1 MEPLR
6 GAKILV
12 TGAAGQIA
20 FPICEALARDN
31 EVWGVARFSQR
42 GSRER
47 CERAGV
53 RCVEVDLEDPEWKGL
68 PDRVDYVL
76 HLAVTMPPGLD
87 YDHAL
92 RVNAEGTG
100 LLFSRFRHAR
110 AAVSVS
116 TCGVYASPKDP
127 AEPLRE
133 DSPLGITSQV
143 YSPTY
148 PASKIGQE
156 AVARFAAR
164 EFRLPVTIARM
175 NVSYGANGGLPAY
188 QLDALCAG
196 EPIPVLAGRR
206 SLCNPY
212 HEDDIVA
219 SIPGLLAAASV
230 PATIL
235 NWGGDEAVEVQEYCR
250 YLGQL
255 VGVEPRFVETPEAIH
270 HFRLDP
276 TRRLA
281 ATGPCRVPWRE
292 GMRRM
297 AEARHPERVRRA

>member
-1 MEPLR
+1 MQQLR
-6 GAKILV
+6 GTRILV
-12 TGAAGQIA
+12 TGPAGQIA
-20 FPICEALARDN
+20 FPVCEALAR
-31 EVWGVARFSQR
+31 ETAVWGIARFSQP

-53 RCVEVDLEDPEWKGL
+53 RCVEVDLGDPDWSGL
-68 PDRVDYVL
+68 PESVDYVL

-100 LLFSRFRHAR
+100 LLFSRFRSAR

-116 TCGVYASPKDP
+116 TCGVYASAKDP

-133 DSPLGITSQV
+133 DAPLGMTPQA
-143 YSPTY
+143 YAPTY

-164 EFRLPVTIARM
+164 EWKLPVTIARM

-188 QLDALCAG
+188 QLDAMLAG
-196 EPIPVLAGRR
+196 QPVPLLAGRR
-206 SLCNPY
+206 SICNPI
-212 HEDDIVA
+212 HEDDIIA
-219 SIPGLLAAASV
+219 SVPGLLAAASV

-235 NWGGDEAVEVQEYCR
+235 NWGGDEAVDVEEYCR
-250 YLGQL
+250 HLGKL
-255 VGVEPRFVETPEAIH
+255 IGKEPRFVETPEGIH
-270 HFRLDP
+270 HFCLDA
-276 TRRLA
+276 TRRRA
-281 ATGPCRVPWRE
+281 ATGPCRVTWRE

-297 AEARHPERVRRA
+297 LADRHPELALRG